1 MTTASV
7 ETQGHNTADT
17 VELLLYSDDRS
28 TRDEVRRAVGRR
40 AAAGL
45 PLITWTEVA
54 THEIAVKLAHE
65 RRFDLLVLDGEA
77 AKAGGMAVSRQ
88 LKIELY
94 ECPPVLMLIA
104 RPQDA
109 WLASWSRAD
118 AVVSS
123 PVDPLEL
130 QRKVAGLLRGADD

>member
-7 ETQGHNTADT
+7 ESEDTSVSDT
-17 VELLLYSDDRS
+17 VELLLYSDDRA
-28 TRDEVRRAVGRR
+28 TREAVRRAVGRR

-45 PLITWTEVA
+45 PLVNWTEAA
-54 THEIAVKLAHE
+54 THEIAVELAHE
-65 RRFDLLVLDGEA
+65 RRFDLFVLDGEA

-118 AVVSS
+118 AVVSA
-123 PVDPLEL
+123 PIDPIEL
-130 QRKVAGLLRGADD
+130 QRTVASLLRAGD